1 MCKSNIIF
9 WCVGHPFIYS
19 SYYLLNHRAEF
30 NQYCYITYP
39 HGKGVRKQHF
49 FHPSGVRPT
58 GYHLNHWTESN
69 QTCYMTSPHGK
80 DVEEQVC
87 LSVMLLATLAKFVL
101 MFYGPVNQMGSCRVR
116 SVYFTTHL
124 LGRLSSLSG

>member
-9 WCVGHPFIYS
+9 WCVSHPSIYS
-19 SYYLLNHRAEF
+19 SSYLLNHRAEF

-39 HGKGVRKQHF
+39 HGKGLRKQHF
-49 FHPSGVRPT
+49 FFRPSGVRPT
-58 GYHLNHWTESN
+58 GYHLNRWAESN

-87 LSVMLLATLAKFVL
+87 LSIMLLATLAKFVCVEVL
-101 MFYGPVNQMGSCRVR
+101 WPSQPNGFMS
-116 SVYFTTHL
+116 SVVSLPYHTFT
-124 LGRLSSLSG
+124 GQA